1 MIEIQIP
8 TAGENSIDQAID
20 MFIKTIKES
29 AQAELNEKNKVILP
43 ITPTP
48 TITTVDTL

>member
-8 TAGENSIDQAID
+8 TAGVNSIEQTID
-20 MFIKTIKES
+20 MFIETIKAS

-48 TITTVDTL
+48 AITTVDTL